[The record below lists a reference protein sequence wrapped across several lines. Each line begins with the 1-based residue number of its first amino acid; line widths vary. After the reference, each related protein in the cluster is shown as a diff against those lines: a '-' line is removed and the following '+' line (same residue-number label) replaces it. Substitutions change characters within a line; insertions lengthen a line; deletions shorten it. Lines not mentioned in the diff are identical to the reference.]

1 MNKTKLWSKDFTI
14 ITITTFFV
22 YLTFYLLMTTLTVY
36 AIKQFSASQS
46 QAGLASSMFVIGALF
61 SRILVG
67 KYIEIIG
74 RRKLMLTGLILFLI
88 ASISYFTAD
97 NLNLLLVVRFVHGA
111 VFGIAATA
119 MATAIMD
126 IMPSERRGEG
136 TSYYSLSITLA
147 SAIGPFLG
155 LYITQHAKFDS
166 IFVACTAFSL
176 ISIVVILFANIPEAK
191 LTKKQIEGMKEFKL
205 HDFFE
210 KKAIPISIVAFIM
223 GIAYSGILSYINSYA
238 LEINLTQAAS
248 FFFLVYSAVC
258 LISRPLTGELLDG
271 KGDNTVMYPSLILF
285 VLGLGLISQA
295 SNGFSFLLAGAL
307 IGLGYG
313 TVYTCTQAIAVKVS
327 PKHRV
332 GLATSTFFIM
342 MDAGIGVGPLLI
354 GTIVPMVGFRGMYMT
369 LATIVFLSIFLYYFI
384 HGKKSSFIQQHLI
397 EKQEI
402 ELYNIDEITS

>member
-1 MNKTKLWSKDFTI
+1 MNKSKLWTKDFTI
-14 ITITTFFV
+14 ITLTTFFL

-61 SRILVG
+61 SRILAG
-67 KYIEIIG
+67 KYIEVIG
-74 RRKLMLTGLILFLI
+74 RKKLLFTGLILFLI
-88 ASISYFTAD
+88 AAISYFPAD
-97 NLNLLLVVRFVHGA
+97 NLNLLLIVRFIHGA
-111 VFGIAATA
+111 VFGIASTA

-126 IMPSERRGEG
+126 IIPSERRGEG

-155 LYITQHAKFDS
+155 LFITQHANFNL
-166 IFVACTAFSL
+166 IFVACTVFSV
-176 ISIVVILFANIPEAK
+176 ISIVVMLFAKIPEAK
-191 LTKKQIEGMKEFKL
+191 LTKEQTKAMKGFKL
-205 HDFFE
+205 QDFFE
-210 KKAIPISIVAFIM
+210 KKAIPISIIAFIM

-248 FFFLVYSAVC
+248 FFFLVYSIVC
-258 LISRPLTGELLDG
+258 LISRPFTGKLLDS

-285 VLGLGLISQA
+285 VLGLALISQA
-295 SNGFSFLLAGAL
+295 GTGITFLLAGAL

-313 TVYTCTQAIAVKVS
+313 TVYTCTQAIAIKSS

-332 GLATSTFFIM
+332 GLATSTFFIF

-354 GTIVPMVGFRGMYMT
+354 GTIVPIVGFRGMYMT

-384 HGKKSSFIQQHLI
+384 YGKRSASIQRSSI
-397 EKQEI
+397 ENQEI
-402 ELYNIDEITS
+402 KLDNVNELI